1 MKQFHRIFFNE
12 IGYYYYYFRKL
23 QGNAIEK
30 LKARETLT
38 QSGQIELKLKL
49 DKHIKQNHPNLEN
62 PMKIQID
69 TNFDG
74 DDLAEMISK
83 KVETPKEMLKLVSA
97 GAVIKTNTKLSDLK
111 PGQTVMVL
119 TVDHN
124 SEAVKIGKRSIY
136 MPLKNMTSS
145 LLLKFF
151 FTFSSSE

>member
-1 MKQFHRIFFNE
+1 
-12 IGYYYYYFRKL
+12 
-23 QGNAIEK
+23 
-30 LKARETLT
+30 
-38 QSGQIELKLKL
+38 
-49 DKHIKQNHPNLEN
+49 
-62 PMKIQID
+62 MKIQID

-124 SEAVKIGKRSIY
+124 SEAVKIGKRSINIKY

-151 FTFSSSE
+151 LTFFSSE

>member
-1 MKQFHRIFFNE
+1 MEKKSISQNIFNRIC
-12 IGYYYYYFRKL
+12 YYYFRKL

-124 SEAVKIGKRSIY
+124 SEAVKIGKTSIKIFAFKKY
-136 MPLKNMTSS
+136 D
-145 LLLKFF
+145 
-151 FTFSSSE
+151 

>member
-12 IGYYYYYFRKL
+12 IGYYYFRKL

-136 MPLKNMTSS
+136 MPLKNITSS

-151 FTFSSSE
+151 SLFL